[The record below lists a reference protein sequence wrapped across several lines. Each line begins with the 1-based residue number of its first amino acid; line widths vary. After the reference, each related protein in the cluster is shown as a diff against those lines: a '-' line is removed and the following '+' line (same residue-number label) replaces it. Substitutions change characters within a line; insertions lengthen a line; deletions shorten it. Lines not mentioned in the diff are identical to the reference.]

1 MKDGETKGRKSC
13 NVVQQTIRKQNPK
26 LNVNSERISN
36 IILLG
41 NIDSFI
47 PVYIT
52 KWYLAD
58 YLNSRVHWLK
68 FGNSARKKY

>member
-52 KWYLAD
+52 K
-58 YLNSRVHWLK
+58 
-68 FGNSARKKY
+68 